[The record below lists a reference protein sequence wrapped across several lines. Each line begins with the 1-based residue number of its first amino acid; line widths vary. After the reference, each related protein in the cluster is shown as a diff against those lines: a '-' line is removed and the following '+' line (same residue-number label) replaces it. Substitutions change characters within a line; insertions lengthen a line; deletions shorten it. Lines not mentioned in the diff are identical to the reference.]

1 MSMTVPEILKKLA
14 DNRVAFPREAV
25 EAAIEQ
31 REAITPELLRI
42 VEAVADA
49 PEKYC
54 ESPDQPLHLFA
65 IYLLAQFR
73 EQAAYPLLVRM
84 VGVPSEIA
92 DRLLDDVFTGS
103 LGRILASVYDGRLE
117 LLQDLVEDPGVD
129 EYVRGAAV
137 EAFLVL
143 VHEGR
148 VSRELAVRYW
158 RHLFQGGLE
167 SKSSFAW
174 DALCQVVAD
183 LPAPE
188 LGGEMRRAVL
198 AGWTDPAIATL
209 EDLETD
215 LAHSQGSPR
224 DRPALIGHIADEIAW
239 WPIFD
244 PPEVSPSGEGGFS
257 ALRRWHEP
265 GEAPGEA
272 PDFVPSEPYVRPEK
286 TGRNDPCPCGSG
298 KKYKKCCGG

>member
-1 MSMTVPEILKKLA
+1 MTVPEILEKLA
-14 DNRVAFPREAV
+14 NHRGTFPLAAV

-42 VEAVADA
+42 LETMADA
-49 PEKYC
+49 PAESSG
-54 ESPDQPLHLFA
+54 SPDHPPFLLA
-65 IYLLAQFR
+65 SYLLAQFR

-92 DRLLDDVFTGS
+92 GVLLNDLFTDS
-103 LGRILASVYDGRLE
+103 LGRLLGTVFDGRLD

-137 EAFLVL
+137 EAFVVL
-143 VHEGR
+143 VNEGR
-148 VSRELAVRYW
+148 ISRELAVRYW

-167 SKSSFAW
+167 QKPSFAW

-188 LGGEMRRAVL
+188 LAGEMRRAVL
-198 AGWTDPAIATL
+198 AGWTDSAIATL
-209 EDLETD
+209 EDLEAD
-215 LAHSQGSPR
+215 LANPQRSER
-224 DRPALIGHIADEIAW
+224 ARYALIGHITDEIAW
-239 WPIFD
+239 WPSFEPLED
-244 PPEVSPSGEGGFS
+244 APLGEDGCRV
-257 ALRRWHEP
+257 LRPGYETGEP
-265 GEAPGEA
+265 
-272 PDFVPSEPYVRPEK
+272 PDFMSPEPFVRPEK

-298 KKYKKCCGG
+298 KEYKKCCG